1 MNFYHF
7 SFNSWEIVC
16 TIIAKYFNL
25 NKVFNSAT
33 RACNNNIGFLH
44 EILLNTLP
52 SRMLNTLPSRM
63 LNTLPSRMLNTLP
76 SRMLHYMT
84 RTPTLLDSSLK
95 QLDLKYN
102 SN

>member
-1 MNFYHF
+1 MSFYHF

-25 NKVFNSAT
+25 NKVFNSIT

-44 EILLNTLP
+44 ELL
-52 SRMLNTLPSRM
+52 

-84 RTPTLLDSSLK
+84 RTPTLLHFSLN